1 VKTDKV
7 IKDRQTRK
15 ITEREKRKK
24 KDESRG
30 RKEET

>member
-7 IKDRQTRK
+7 IKDRQTEKIIERK
-15 ITEREKRKK
+15 RK

>member
-15 ITEREKRKK
+15 ITEREKRKMKVEVEK
-24 KDESRG
+24 KRLN
-30 RKEET
+30 K